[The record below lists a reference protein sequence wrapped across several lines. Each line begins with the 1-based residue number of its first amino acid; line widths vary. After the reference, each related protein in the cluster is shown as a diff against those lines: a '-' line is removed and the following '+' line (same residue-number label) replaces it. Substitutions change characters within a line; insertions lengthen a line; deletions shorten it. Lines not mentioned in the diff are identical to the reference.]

1 MSINFSESVT
11 CVEYLQEQLK
21 QATAEPVKHGAC
33 LALGIAG
40 MGTARTDLYAAL
52 KAALELD
59 DAVIGEAAATSA
71 GLIMLGVHARRSTRG
86 LTPIQIRSSS
96 EFRDAHLCLQLDLL

>member
-1 MSINFSESVT
+1 M
-11 CVEYLQEQLK
+11 
-21 QATAEPVKHGAC
+21 KHGAC

-59 DAVIGEAAATSA
+59 DAVIGEAAATPA
-71 GLIMLGVHARRSTRG
+71 GLIMLGVHPYTKFYSQGTAFPLS
-86 LTPIQIRSSS
+86 
-96 EFRDAHLCLQLDLL
+96 H